1 MFLLKRLCLPFWI
14 IFPLTIVFYVGNYFL
29 AALWRYYSLVFCKV
43 SCHFIVALWSDTTFF
58 LVSPK
63 ILSLSCFHGF
73 YCVEFSLYLSC
84 WMVIHIYICGLI
96 SSINFGKVLAISLP
110 RFLLYQPLFSPS
122 TIPDADIFNC
132 KPCSSYILFHP
143 FVSVTSVW
151 IFFQTYLPVHY
162 FFHNCI
168 QSLVKVRY

>member
-1 MFLLKRLCLPFWI
+1 MFLLKRLYLPFCR

-43 SCHFIVALWSDTTFF
+43 SCCFIDALWSDTTFF

-63 ILSLSCFHGF
+63 ILSLSCFQVF

-84 WMVIHIYICGLI
+84 WMVIYIYICGLI

-132 KPCSSYILFHP
+132 KPCSSYSLPSFCLSYFSLDIFSDLSSSSLFFSQLHP
-143 FVSVTSVW
+143 IS
-151 IFFQTYLPVHY
+151 
-162 FFHNCI
+162 C
-168 QSLVKVRY
+168 